1 VYAKDCSTF
10 FTRIK
15 SFVTWKISAH
25 KAIYTLCCGILR
37 SIWITR
43 NKLVLNVV
51 DSKWDKIYDLTFHR
65 SA

>member
-1 VYAKDCSTF
+1 M
-10 FTRIK
+10 K